1 VSKRPRAPKKKR
13 QGLSFLRRL
22 AITAVSAL
30 VTLAVIAALVAG
42 WAVWSFQGAG
52 PKARNGD
59 VTVVILRDGAG
70 LNEIAGVLERD
81 GVVRSGPFFAAAAQ
95 ITGAARS
102 MKAGEYEFPSH
113 ASMAFV
119 LEKIRK
125 GQVVRHSV
133 TIPEG
138 VTADMVREILMAQPV
153 LEGSIAAPPEGSVLP
168 DTYDVRRGEDR
179 AVVLQRMMDA
189 RDKLL
194 SRLWE
199 QRQPGLPFDTPEE
212 AVILASIVEKE
223 TSVPE
228 ERPKTARVFVNRLAK
243 GMRLETDPT
252 IIYGLTRGRPLGRGI
267 RKSERDTP
275 TPYNTYHINGLPP
288 TPIANP
294 GRESLAAVLDP
305 PPGDWLFFV
314 ANGTGGHTFTNS
326 FDEHLK
332 EVAKLRQLEKLA
344 PPLTGQEQAPAAAT
358 PAQGAP

>member
-1 VSKRPRAPKKKR
+1 VSKSPRAPKKKR

-30 VTLAVIAALVAG
+30 VTLVVIAALVAG

-59 VTVVILRDGAG
+59 VTVVVLRDGAG

-119 LEKIRK
+119 LGKIRK

-138 VTADMVREILMAQPV
+138 VTSDMVAEILMAQPV
-153 LEGSIAAPPEGSVLP
+153 LEGVIAAPPEGAVLP

-179 AVVLQRMMDA
+179 AAVLQRMMDA

-194 SRLWE
+194 NRLWE
-199 QRQPGLPFDTPEE
+199 QRQAGLPFKTPDE
-212 AVILASIVEKE
+212 AVTLASIVEKE
-223 TSVPE
+223 TALAV
-228 ERPKTARVFVNRLAK
+228 ERPKIARVFVNRLET
-243 GMRLETDPT
+243 GMRLQSDPT
-252 IIYGLTRGRPLGRGI
+252 IIYGITRGRPLGRGL
-267 RKSERDTP
+267 RRSEVDAP
-275 TPYNTYHINGLPP
+275 TPYNTYAISGLPP

-294 GRESLAAVLDP
+294 GREALAAVLAP
-305 PPGDWLFFV
+305 PAGDWLYFV
-314 ANGTGGHTFTNS
+314 ADGSGGHAFTAS
-326 FDEHLK
+326 YEEHLK
-332 EVAKLRQLEKLA
+332 RVAKLRELEKAVPGSTA
-344 PPLTGQEQAPAAAT
+344 PPPLVPET
-358 PAQGAP
+358 PAPGGR